1 MAPEGP
7 ESLLAACDPAVVE
20 TILNARAPSMNAL
33 YSNRWKVFAS
43 WCDSQGE
50 EPGRCDTGCIKAKRV
65 SELHALSII
74 SEGLRSNP
82 KGTRNLSFLYRRA
95 GRREPQTD
103 CALSEP
109 RSYVDRTAVFQQSDA
124 LCATQELL
132 KAVLSKQFS
141 NWIVEAI
148 VQGYRYHTA
157 PIPLGIRCHFTR
169 SLMGCTDVRWNMVGM
184 YICPVL
190 QRKRGF
196 M

>member
-33 YSNRWKVFAS
+33 YSNRWKLFAS
-43 WCDSQGE
+43 WC
-50 EPGRCDTGCIKAKRV
+50 
-65 SELHALSII
+65 
-74 SEGLRSNP
+74 
-82 KGTRNLSFLYRRA
+82 
-95 GRREPQTD
+95 D

-132 KAVLSKQFS
+132 KAVLSKQRFS

-148 VQGYRYHTA
+148 VQGYSAHTSWYQVSV
-157 PIPLGIRCHFTR
+157 H
-169 SLMGCTDVRWNMVGM
+169 
-184 YICPVL
+184 
-190 QRKRGF
+190 
-196 M
+196 